1 MPKRRIVSA
10 KQEQEWNYLIE
21 SQLQLIQLHLTM
33 FKEHREHYKEISTEM
48 EGFVMEVY
56 GISKTSLGLLI
67 PLFVST
73 YAYPVIPNIQTIR
86 FYIGLFILFFIAMIL
101 INLKYIQKRVKAGE
115 KARDAQTELLLALSE
130 NINALQKSRNVQIKK
145 LHKKV

>member
-86 FYIGLFILFFIAMIL
+86 LFILFFIAMIL

-145 LHKKV
+145 LHK